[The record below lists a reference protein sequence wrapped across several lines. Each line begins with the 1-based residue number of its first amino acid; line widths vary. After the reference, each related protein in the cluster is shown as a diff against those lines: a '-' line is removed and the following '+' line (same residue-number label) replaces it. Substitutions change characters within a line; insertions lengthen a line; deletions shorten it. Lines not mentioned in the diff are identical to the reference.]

1 MQYTP
6 ITPIKYQ
13 NSRAFC
19 PLSQLIGFGSGSRA
33 NLERPPRSEIVE
45 STAGLVFPS
54 LDAAAT
60 DVSVGDKHDDI
71 TQNTMN
77 TSRNGFISYL
87 TLGVLLIL
95 RFGAPASIAQEQTGG
110 GVQQMMSPEEFRA
123 AGLNKLSPEERQ
135 KLDAWLQGYRETTE
149 KTTEKKVKQ
158 SFFKFGEPMLSRV
171 DGSFGGLK
179 GRTLIKLEDGT
190 VWKQA
195 NIDDHYGPS
204 PIDHPGA
211 EVVHT
216 GFGYK
221 MRIQGVPEFYV
232 NPAPTH

>member
-1 MQYTP
+1 MGLLGIGHDPWVLVPQAVECAGA
-6 ITPIKYQ
+6 
-13 NSRAFC
+13 SRAKRA
-19 PLSQLIGFGSGSRA
+19 LSG
-33 NLERPPRSEIVE
+33 
-45 STAGLVFPS
+45 GLDVAVPN
-54 LDAAAT
+54 
-60 DVSVGDKHDDI
+60 VSVGATLDSNL
-71 TQNTMN
+71 QNIMN
-77 TSRNGFISYL
+77 TSRGALTSYL
-87 TLGVLLIL
+87 LLGFLLI
-95 RFGAPASIAQEQTGG
+95 FGFGMSAAPAQEQVGASI
-110 GVQQMMSPEEFRA
+110 QQLMSPEEFRA
-123 AGLNKLSPEERQ
+123 AGLNKLSPEELQ

-149 KTTEKKVKQ
+149 KKTEKKVKQ
-158 SFFKFGEPMLSRV
+158 SFFKFGEPILSRV

-195 NIDDHYGPS
+195 NIDDHIGPS

-216 GFGYK
+216 GLGYK

>member
-1 MQYTP
+1 
-6 ITPIKYQ
+6 
-13 NSRAFC
+13 
-19 PLSQLIGFGSGSRA
+19 
-33 NLERPPRSEIVE
+33 
-45 STAGLVFPS
+45 
-54 LDAAAT
+54 
-60 DVSVGDKHDDI
+60 
-71 TQNTMN
+71 MN
-77 TSRNGFISYL
+77 TSRTGFISYL

-110 GVQQMMSPEEFRA
+110 GVQQMMSPEE
-123 AGLNKLSPEERQ
+123 RQ

-149 KTTEKKVKQ
+149 KTTEKKVKR
-158 SFFKFGEPMLSRV
+158 SFFKFGEPNLSRV

-195 NIDDHYGPS
+195 NSDDHYGPS
-204 PIDHPGA
+204 PVDHPGA